1 MGMKY
6 LIDENTTSV
15 TLTRTEVEFQNST
28 IIMDDAYKGDVKL
41 TEVEIGEGITEIREG
56 AFADCTNLTTIKFP
70 STLKLIRQNAFTG
83 CRSLKTIILPDTL
96 EDVEC
101 WFANRGGKFCL
112 RPPFSDD
119 LIHHLLDSQGEIDLY
134 YKGET
139 LPDEWD

>member
-1 MGMKY
+1 MALKISG
-6 LIDENTTSV
+6 NTRSIN
-15 TLTRTEVEFQNST
+15 LTRSDLVFQNSD
-28 IIMDDAYKGDVKL
+28 IIKRDAFKDDVEL
-41 TEVEIGEGITEIREG
+41 TEVELGEGITEIREG
-56 AFADCTNLTTIKFP
+56 AFADCINLTTIKFP

-119 LIHHLLDSQGEIDLY
+119 LIHHLLDSKGEIDLY
-134 YKGET
+134 YKG
-139 LPDEWD
+139 

>member
-1 MGMKY
+1 MALKISG
-6 LIDENTTSV
+6 NTRSIN
-15 TLTRTEVEFQNST
+15 LTRSDLVFPNSDIVKRDAFKDDVE
-28 IIMDDAYKGDVKL
+28 L
-41 TEVEIGEGITEIREG
+41 TEVELGEGITEIREG
-56 AFADCTNLTTIKFP
+56 AFADCINLTTIKFP

-134 YKGET
+134 YKGEFR
-139 LPDEWD
+139 DDHWD